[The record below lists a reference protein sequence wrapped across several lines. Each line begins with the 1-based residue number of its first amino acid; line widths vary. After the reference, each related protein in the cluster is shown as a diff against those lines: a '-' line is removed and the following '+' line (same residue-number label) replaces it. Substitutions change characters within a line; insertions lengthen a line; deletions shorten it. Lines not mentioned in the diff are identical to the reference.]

1 MRIHESNVPTWFFEF
16 EPGDGT
22 RYAIHVQ
29 TDYYGGWLVAW
40 RDAQALFWLSD
51 DLEDM
56 KPLTKGSNDE
66 LRYSCATI
74 HYALRSVAWGP
85 YINGNDE

>member
-1 MRIHESNVPTWFFEF
+1 MYIHESNVPTWFFEF

-29 TDYYGGWLVAW
+29 SDYHGGWLVAW
-40 RDAQALFWLSD
+40 RDAASLFWLSS

-56 KPLTKGSNDE
+56 KPLTRNRSNIQ
-66 LRYSCATI
+66 YSCDVI
-74 HYALRSVAWGP
+74 HQALKSVAWGP
-85 YINGNDE
+85 YINGSDE